1 MGRYEARMVWV
12 FVVYGTQYWL
22 VVALKDAAV
31 YARTDAAVWLDLVPR
46 CPPCPPPPRAPSQ
59 LRLGRQAPRMIT
71 ESRRA
76 AHSGPRIADAWSNGK
91 TPVSGHRCPPPKH
104 MSTRTH
110 ARAANTRPFPPPT
123 HAHTHCLVN
132 MQKCIEDSHRKT

>member
-46 CPPCPPPPRAPSQ
+46 CPPCPPPPE
-59 LRLGRQAPRMIT
+59 LRVSSGWAGRLR
-71 ESRRA
+71 
-76 AHSGPRIADAWSNGK
+76 G
-91 TPVSGHRCPPPKH
+91 
-104 MSTRTH
+104 
-110 ARAANTRPFPPPT
+110 
-123 HAHTHCLVN
+123 
-132 MQKCIEDSHRKT
+132 